1 MERQLPEALLRGIR
15 PNQWV
20 SNLVVFA
27 PLVFSQNLFDPLLLV
42 QAGIGFVLL
51 CALSGAV
58 FLTNDIIDR
67 ERDRRHPIRH
77 QRPVAAGRLSV
88 RQAGTAAVILTL
100 ASLLVSFL
108 WRPAFG
114 LIAAGYLLLMLAYS
128 LLLRRIPIM
137 DVLTIAAG
145 LLLRG
150 IAGAVLIRV
159 TVSPW
164 LYLSVAGLG
173 LILALGR
180 IQHEMRLAQT
190 LGNMETQK
198 YTLEAV
204 ARMNQ
209 LAVALTLIVYCL
221 YTFLAPDLPSSYS
234 MMLTIPF
241 VVYGIFRYR
250 YLSYLQPRQQSPEQ
264 RMLLDAP
271 LLIDVTLW
279 VLTAMIVLYWLG

>member
-1 MERQLPEALLRGIR
+1 MERQLPEALLRGVR

-77 QRPVAAGRLSV
+77 QRPVAAGRLSI

-150 IAGAVLIRV
+150 VAGAVLIRV

-250 YLSYLQPRQQSPEQ
+250 YLSYLQPQQQSPEQ

-279 VLTAMIVLYWLG
+279 VLTAVIVLYWLG